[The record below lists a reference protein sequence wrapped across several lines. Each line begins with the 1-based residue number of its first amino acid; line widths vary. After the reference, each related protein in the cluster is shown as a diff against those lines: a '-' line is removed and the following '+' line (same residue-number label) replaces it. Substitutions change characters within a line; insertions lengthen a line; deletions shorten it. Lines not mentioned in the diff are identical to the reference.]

1 MTQAPR
7 LPPDYELHA
16 YDAIDDVIQEARR
29 LATSGAEEGT
39 LVWALEQRAGRA
51 RLGRRWVSPPGNLYC
66 ALLLRLDD
74 PAGRAAQTCFVAILS
89 LAAAM
94 AELIGPAEL
103 RFRWPNDILI
113 GEAKAAG
120 VWLEAPPRNAAGA
133 FDWLIIGA
141 GVNINSHPPDI
152 DSAALAPYSDR
163 YGGVSPAD
171 VLEGYCS
178 YFLSWINRWADEGFA
193 AVRKPWLQRVNNV
206 GEPAEV
212 ALAKETL
219 KGTLAGLD
227 EEGAALLRLSTGT
240 TRRIPV
246 TEFFSI

>member
-16 YDAIDDVIQEARR
+16 YDVVDDVIEEAKR
-29 LATSGAEEGT
+29 LAASGAEEGT

-51 RLGRRWVSPPGNLYC
+51 RLQRHWVSPPGNLYC

-74 PAGRAAQTCFVAILS
+74 PAERAAQTCYVAILS
-89 LAAAM
+89 LAAAL

-113 GEAKAAG
+113 GEGKAAG
-120 VWLEAPPRNAAGA
+120 VWLAASPRNAADS
-133 FDWLIIGA
+133 FEWLIVGA
-141 GVNINSHPPDI
+141 AANINSHPPDI
-152 DSAALAPYSDR
+152 ASAAIAPYSDR

-171 VLEGYCS
+171 ALEGYCRH
-178 YFLSWINRWADEGFA
+178 FLSWINRWAEEGFA
-193 AVRKPWLQRVNNV
+193 AVQKPWLQRANNV
-206 GEPAEV
+206 GEVAKI
-212 ALAKETL
+212 ALATEAL
-219 KGTLAGLD
+219 SGTLAGLD
-227 EEGAALLRLSTGT
+227 EGGAAVLRLSNGA

>member
-1 MTQAPR
+1 MTQPPR
-7 LPPDYELHA
+7 LPPDYELRT
-16 YDAIDDVIQEARR
+16 YDAIDSVVEEAKR
-29 LATSGAEEGT
+29 LAVAGAEEGT
-39 LVWALEQRAGRA
+39 LVWALEQHAGRA

-74 PAGRAAQTCFVAILS
+74 PAERAAQTCYVAILS

-103 RFRWPNDILI
+103 RFRWPNDILM

-120 VWLEAPPRNAAGA
+120 VWLEASPRNAAGA
-133 FDWLIIGA
+133 FEWLVVGA
-141 GVNINSHPPDI
+141 AVNINSYPADI
-152 DSAALAPYSDR
+152 ESAAIAPYSDR
-163 YGGVSPAD
+163 YGGISPAD

-178 YFLSWINRWADEGFA
+178 YFLSWINRWAEEGFA
-193 AVRKPWLQRVNNV
+193 ALRKPWLQRANDV
-206 GEPAEV
+206 GSSVEI

-219 KGTLAGLD
+219 KGTLVELD
-227 EEGAALLRLSTGT
+227 EEGAAVLRLGHGA
-240 TRRIPV
+240 TRRIPI